1 MFLILIQ
8 FLNMK
13 SDLNSDCMRDFIIQR
28 KNTKCMQI
36 EAREIK
42 ILPYKNFDL
51 IKSFKKNNT
60 KKEKRKIISQFS
72 L

>member
-28 KNTKCMQI
+28 KKHKVHAN
-36 EAREIK
+36 
-42 ILPYKNFDL
+42 
-51 IKSFKKNNT
+51 
-60 KKEKRKIISQFS
+60 
-72 L
+72 

>member
-1 MFLILIQ
+1 
-8 FLNMK
+8 
-13 SDLNSDCMRDFIIQR
+13 
-28 KNTKCMQI
+28 MQI

>member
-1 MFLILIQ
+1 
-8 FLNMK
+8 
-13 SDLNSDCMRDFIIQR
+13 
-28 KNTKCMQI
+28 MQI

-51 IKSFKKNNT
+51 IKLFKT
-60 KKEKRKIISQFS
+60 TTTQSKRKRISQFS